1 MCRVGVV
8 VYTTE
13 ERRRGIL
20 ADHAGDV
27 ITAARMLVHE
37 RPYIVDKASDDD
49 QRALLSL
56 LLDWRD
62 VSQYRRSAINYTH
75 SSPS

>member
-8 VYTTE
+8 VYTTK

-20 ADHAGDV
+20 ADHTGDV

-37 RPYIVDKASDDD
+37 RPDIVDEASDDD
-49 QRALLSL
+49 QRTLLSL
-56 LLDWRD
+56 LLD
-62 VSQYRRSAINYTH
+62 
-75 SSPS
+75 

>member
-1 MCRVGVV
+1 MCRIGVV

-13 ERRRGIL
+13 ERRRSIL

-27 ITAARMLVHE
+27 ITAAGMLVHE
-37 RPYIVDKASDDD
+37 RPDIVDEASNDD
-49 QRALLSL
+49 QRTLLSL

-62 VSQYRRSAINYTH
+62 VSQRWRSTINYTH